1 MNPTV
6 KKILTGLAVTKG
18 IEKIQEMRAPRK
30 SFLRRNFGKLLFVG
44 AAGGAAAYMYRTGKL
59 TELMGGKPQDDYR
72 EQYPVGPGT
81 QPIPSSDRE
90 LEPSGV

>member
-6 KKILTGLAVTKG
+6 KKVLAGLAVTKG
-18 IEKIQEMRAPRK
+18 IEKIQELRAPKK

-44 AAGGAAAYMYRTGKL
+44 VAGGVAAYLYKTGKGEQL
-59 TELMGGKPQDDYR
+59 LGRGQDDYR
-72 EQYPVGPGT
+72 DSFPPGPGT
-81 QPIPSSDRE
+81 QPIPAVDERP